1 MLELKN
7 VSVSYRSGGKNYPV
21 IRDMTVKCAP
31 GFNAVLGPNGAGKT
45 TLMKAIFDLLPY
57 SGHPLQRSRSWCRI
71 PAPSNARQ

>member
-21 IRDMTVKCAP
+21 IRDMTVKCAS

-45 TLMKAIFDLLPY
+45 TLMKAIL
-57 SGHPLQRSRSWCRI
+57 
-71 PAPSNARQ
+71 